1 MEHWQF
7 LIQKQ
12 GDRSWHVLESPN
24 LEILEGWYRVLARS
38 NLPHTDVEV
47 RVTHSSTCEVP
58 PKRRIQKRSR
68 RTNSEGL
75 MAVIPFTHL
84 KPGIWQLRCS
94 GDLMSDIL
102 GKSWQYSIHLQVL
115 AQPVNEAVVGKL
127 GTDESVFNVPAHPDF
142 VSYDNLISAAVTTEL
157 ITAQSNS
164 DITDLLADKEEA
176 VTGNLESTV
185 VTTEAMSDDKPCGF
199 GSDAPSSL
207 SLALTQPTEN
217 GATPVLGSPQ
227 VEEVAS
233 RTATASPQSVYA
245 TPNNADTTDLLAD
258 KEEAVIGN
266 LESTGVTTQA
276 MSDDKPQSVYATL
289 NNADTTDLL
298 ADKEEAVIGNLESTG
313 VTTQAMSDDKPQ
325 SVYAT
330 PNNAATTDLFA
341 DKEEAVI
348 DQPVSPVWLKGET
361 TEQIL
366 QNLIDLALPV
376 AESLLEDENTE
387 DFLAIQP
394 APPLLLTLER
404 ENYIARWG
412 QTLSISASVE
422 LQDKTNLESH
432 TPYPENLHALELKI
446 ELRSPLGAEI
456 LNQVRQPLPD
466 RLLPFT
472 INSSINIPADC
483 ESKLILADI
492 SLFGALDNVGEVMLL
507 ASQSFTITADVT
519 ELLAIA
525 TTTKSN
531 QLNLLDDASTSPMSA
546 ATREPATSIR
556 LDLQLFNLVK
566 TAKTTQV
573 QPIHSFPNKP
583 LPLPGNPE
591 VPQEAIRVSKLNKS
605 GDLRSPQ
612 LPKLPETQTTKAVA
626 TDAVLT
632 DVAVTE
638 PSLQESVEKKY
649 ITTPIAPINLEQLV
663 IRNNRVSMLSNTF
676 PYLKRLKTLPDDKE
690 EVKNHAPEAFD
701 ASEFQATEDS
711 PQMDTMGVVY
721 ENAPELASGD
731 GQSQDDS
738 VAEVAVVPPTLELID
753 DAVAEV
759 AVIPPSSELI
769 DNSMAEMTVV
779 PPSSEVQLSPLI
791 RKWMH
796 SQGYT
801 LPESVYLQYQD
812 DVLNY
817 QTMPDKQAPL
827 SDSSQTSADDLN
839 LSLDLNL
846 ETEIRTET
854 DVVEVEEIDIQEHSQ
869 TGTPESF
876 STEAATDLPIG
887 DRIFVEEDTENS
899 FPNSS
904 PPEVPPASHIKT
916 PAWLAQEIVVDD
928 TYSEITEDTPRS
940 YPSQEKELPISDL
953 ASSLPLSAAGVE
965 PLSIPQLH
973 VPDSELIAGESV
985 RVRVELPEVSPQVVI
1000 KLWIEDCQTRAL
1012 LDGPHL
1018 LRDLLPSSSGSLE
1031 AMTQLSIPFGCLE
1044 IRIEAIALDMATQ
1057 QESHKVTIVRTVIPP
1072 DLPNLQLDELLG
1084 MDI

>member
-84 KPGIWQLRCS
+84 KSGIWQLRCS

-115 AQPVNEAVVGKL
+115 SQPVDEAVVGKL
-127 GTDESVFNVPAHPDF
+127 GTGESVLNVPAHPDF
-142 VSYDNLISAAVTTEL
+142 VSYDNLISAAVTPEL
-157 ITAQSNS
+157 ITAQNNS
-164 DITDLLADKEEA
+164 DTTDLLADKKEA
-176 VTGNLESTV
+176 VIGNLESTV
-185 VTTEAMSDDKPCGF
+185 VTTEAMSEDKPQSF
-199 GSDAPSSL
+199 Y
-207 SLALTQPTEN
+207 
-217 GATPVLGSPQ
+217 ATPNN
-227 VEEVAS
+227 A
-233 RTATASPQSVYA
+233 ATTDLLADKKEAVIGNLESTVVTTEAMSEDKPQSVYA
-245 TPNNADTTDLLAD
+245 TPNNAATTDLLAD

-266 LESTGVTTQA
+266 LESTVMTTQA
-276 MSDDKPQSVYATL
+276 MS
-289 NNADTTDLL
+289 
-298 ADKEEAVIGNLESTG
+298 E
-313 VTTQAMSDDKPQ
+313 DKPQ

-376 AESLLEDENTE
+376 SESLLEDENAE
-387 DFLAIQP
+387 DSPAIQP

-412 QTLSISASVE
+412 QTLSISGRVE
-422 LQDKTNLESH
+422 LQDKTNLESY
-432 TPYPENLHALELKI
+432 TINPENLHALELRI
-446 ELRSPLGAEI
+446 ELRSPLAAEI

-466 RLLPFT
+466 KLLPFT

-492 SLFGALDNVGEVMLL
+492 SLFGALANVGEVMLL

-531 QLNLLDDASTSPMSA
+531 QLNLLDEASTSPMSA

-566 TAKTTQV
+566 TAKTTQI

-711 PQMDTMGVVY
+711 PQMEPMGVVY

-738 VAEVAVVPPTLELID
+738 VAEVAVVPPTLELIN

-791 RKWMH
+791 RKWMQ

-827 SDSSQTSADDLN
+827 SDSSQTPADDLN
-839 LSLDLNL
+839 LSSDLNL
-846 ETEIRTET
+846 ETEIGSET
-854 DVVEVEEIDIQEHSQ
+854 DLVEVEEIDIQEHSQ
-869 TGTPESF
+869 TETPESF

-887 DRIFVEEDTENS
+887 DRIFAEEEDTENS

-953 ASSLPLSAAGVE
+953 AGSLPLSAAIAE
-965 PLSIPQLH
+965 PLSVPQLH

-1018 LRDLLPSSSGSLE
+1018 LRDLLPSSSGGLE